1 MSTTVQVLIDG
12 ARNHA
17 DDSYGDNYARDNL
30 SIQADGT
37 NKRFR
42 LTNQNIVFV
51 ADGSPA
57 DLVLLSDN
65 VVVSTGDYDVDQVT
79 GLVVYKVA
87 ATAPAQGVDLRPEY
101 YHVILNDAAYL
112 KFSEGAHNWLGVV
125 PTYTAAT
132 DDAQIPDLAVHAAQL
147 HMASEAA
154 QKLSSKTNWWYQA
167 NAGNKSFNKD
177 TIAAKF
183 RELAKQ
189 KNEEAEKARAD
200 LYTRHGKRDA
210 PATSVTN
217 IRNVERWQPR
227 R

>member
-1 MSTTVQVLIDG
+1 MSTTVATLING

-17 DDSYGDNYARDNL
+17 DDRYSDNWARDNL
-30 SIQADGT
+30 SIQADGI

-57 DLVLLSDN
+57 DLVLFSNN
-65 VVVSTGDYDVDQVT
+65 VVVGASLYDADQVT
-79 GLVVYKVA
+79 GLVVYKVGS
-87 ATAPAQGVDLRPEY
+87 TAPVQGVDLRTEY
-101 YHVILNDAAYL
+101 YHVILDDAAYL
-112 KFSEGAHNWLGVV
+112 EFSKGAHNWLGVV
-125 PTYTAAT
+125 PTYTAKT
-132 DDAQIPDLAVHAAQL
+132 EDAQIPDLAVHAAEL

-167 NAGNKSFNKD
+167 NSGNKSFNKD
-177 TIAAKF
+177 TIAGKF

-189 KNEEAEKARAD
+189 KGEEAEKARAD
-200 LYTRHGKRDA
+200 LYQRHGKRDA
-210 PATSVTN
+210 PATAVTN
-217 IRNVERWQPR
+217 IRNVVRWQPR

>member
-1 MSTTVQVLIDG
+1 MTTTVQQLVDG

-17 DDSYGDNYARDNL
+17 DDNYDDNWARDNL
-30 SIQADGT
+30 SVQADGT

-42 LTNQNIVFV
+42 LTNRNIAFV

-65 VVVSTGDYDVDQVT
+65 VVVSTSLYTVDQVT
-79 GLVVYKVA
+79 GLVIYTVP
-87 ATAPAQGVDLRPEY
+87 ATAPAQGVDLRAEY

-112 KFSEGAHNWLGVV
+112 EFSKGAHNWLGVV
-125 PTYTAAT
+125 PTYTLISA
-132 DDAQIPDLAVHAAQL
+132 DAQIPDLAAHAAEL

-154 QKLSSKTNWWYQA
+154 QKLTSKTNWWYQA

-177 TIAAKF
+177 TIAGKF

-189 KNEEAEKARAD
+189 KNTEAEKARAD

-217 IRNVERWQPR
+217 IRNVERFQPR